1 MQTDQTKPCVVL
13 IYLLYN
19 EKWRN
24 IFVGFCW
31 LPLTTGSGWQ
41 VVINYPHRN
50 LDFYATEVIDP
61 TEIWISM
68 LQRSLTLQK
77 FGFLCYRSHWPYRN
91 LDFYA
96 TEVIDPY
103 RNLDFYASDLGQKVY
118 KSCGWTQ
125 SFSCPATVQ
134 GVTPLPSMEESHNMY
149 ILHVHCTLYIVH
161 CTLYIVHCTCKMY
174 IVHVAFTV
182 HCIIECNMYHT
193 GFTYGGNCMAQCRS
207 WLYLYNYSRVRS
219 TPVVWPLYPSW
230 TPGG

>member
-1 MQTDQTKPCVVL
+1 MRNGE
-13 IYLLYN
+13 IYLLDSVDCPSQQ
-19 EKWRN
+19 E
-24 IFVGFCW
+24 
-31 LPLTTGSGWQ
+31 
-41 VVINYPHRN
+41 VVDRWWSIIH
-50 LDFYATEVIDP
+50 

-77 FGFLCYRSHWPYRN
+77 FGFLCYRGQWPYRN

-149 ILHVHCTLYIVH
+149 ILHVHCTLYMYIVH
-161 CTLYIVHCTCKMY
+161 CTLYMLHSLY
-174 IVHVAFTV
+174 TV
-182 HCIIECNMYHT
+182 LLNATCIIRGLHMVET
-193 GFTYGGNCMAQCRS
+193 
-207 WLYLYNYSRVRS
+207 
-219 TPVVWPLYPSW
+219 VWPNAGLGSV
-230 TPGG
+230 

>member
-1 MQTDQTKPCVVL
+1 MRNGE
-13 IYLLYN
+13 IYLLDSVDCPSQQ
-19 EKWRN
+19 E
-24 IFVGFCW
+24 
-31 LPLTTGSGWQ
+31 
-41 VVINYPHRN
+41 VVDRWWSIIH
-50 LDFYATEVIDP
+50 

-149 ILHVHCTLYIVH
+149 ILHVHCTLYMYIVH
-161 CTLYIVHCTCKMY
+161 CTLYMLHSLY
-174 IVHVAFTV
+174 TV
-182 HCIIECNMYHT
+182 LLNATCIIRGLHMVET
-193 GFTYGGNCMAQCRS
+193 
-207 WLYLYNYSRVRS
+207 
-219 TPVVWPLYPSW
+219 VWPNAGLGSTCIIIVGFGVLLSYDPCTQAGHLGVNQVELAW
-230 TPGG
+230 LL

>member
-1 MQTDQTKPCVVL
+1 MRNGE
-13 IYLLYN
+13 IYLLDSVDCPSQQ
-19 EKWRN
+19 E
-24 IFVGFCW
+24 
-31 LPLTTGSGWQ
+31 
-41 VVINYPHRN
+41 VVDRWWSIIH
-50 LDFYATEVIDP
+50 

-125 SFSCPATVQ
+125 SFSCSATVQ

-149 ILHVHCTLYIVH
+149 ILHVHCTLYMYIVH
-161 CTLYIVHCTCKMY
+161 CTLYMLHSLY
-174 IVHVAFTV
+174 TV
-182 HCIIECNMYHT
+182 LLNATCIIRGLHMVET
-193 GFTYGGNCMAQCRS
+193 
-207 WLYLYNYSRVRS
+207 
-219 TPVVWPLYPSW
+219 VWPNAGLGSTCIIIVGFGVLLSYDPCTQAGHLGVNQVALAW
-230 TPGG
+230 LL

>member
-1 MQTDQTKPCVVL
+1 MFPPQLLGADWPNQTTCDPYIPSIQWEIEKYICWFLDDCPSQEVVDRWWS
-13 IYLLYN
+13 I
-19 EKWRN
+19 
-24 IFVGFCW
+24 I
-31 LPLTTGSGWQ
+31 
-41 VVINYPHRN
+41 H
-50 LDFYATEVIDP
+50 

-149 ILHVHCTLYIVH
+149 ILHVHCTLYIVQ
-161 CTLYIVHCTCKMY
+161 CTLYM
-174 IVHVAFTV
+174 
-182 HCIIECNMYHT
+182 
-193 GFTYGGNCMAQCRS
+193 
-207 WLYLYNYSRVRS
+207 
-219 TPVVWPLYPSW
+219 
-230 TPGG
+230 

>member
-1 MQTDQTKPCVVL
+1 MQTDQTKPFVVL

-41 VVINYPHRN
+41 VMINYPH
-50 LDFYATEVIDP
+50 
-61 TEIWISM
+61 
-68 LQRSLTLQK
+68 
-77 FGFLCYRSHWPYRN
+77 RN

-174 IVHVAFTV
+174 IVHCTCCI
-182 HCIIECNMYHT
+182 HCTLYYWMQHVS
-193 GFTYGGNCMAQCRS
+193 YGVYI
-207 WLYLYNYSRVRS
+207 WWKLYGPMQVLALLV
-219 TPVVWPLYPSW
+219 
-230 TPGG
+230 